1 MAASALMRFFLLFR
15 EVLRVF
21 LPFAF
26 HICFAGYLL
35 LTGFSR
41 YLIWIEVASSEK
53 KPELI
58 EKLYLGPV
66 KKMVQHLD

>member
-1 MAASALMRFFLLFR
+1 M
-15 EVLRVF
+15 V
-21 LPFAF
+21 
-26 HICFAGYLL
+26 
-35 LTGFSR
+35 GFSR

-66 KKMVQHLD
+66 KKNGTAP

>member
-35 LTGFSR
+35 LTFISAVN
-41 YLIWIEVASSEK
+41 LHEK
-53 KPELI
+53 KVLT
-58 EKLYLGPV
+58 EKAI
-66 KKMVQHLD
+66 DF